1 MQFLLP
7 HNDCC
12 PAQSGLQAT
21 GDGNLL
27 NPGFES
33 DIVTVRLSMK
43 ASTDTAA
50 FFATYGISDRWDV
63 GVAIPVMRVD
73 LEATADAEIV
83 RLGTA
88 FQPLVHTFQTGA
100 DIAQRTFTEAR
111 SASGI
116 GDIVLRTKY
125 NMHQRGAQGV
135 AATFDLRLPT
145 GDAENLLGTG
155 STQGRLGL
163 VLSTGTDRFAQHVNF
178 GYTFSGSTD
187 VSTYIGDD
195 PVLASA
201 LLPSD
206 TPPDEVHFNGGV
218 EYAATDRLTLLGE
231 FMGRTLRN
239 VGRLDVAE
247 RSFSYTPQGQPV
259 VSPALQS
266 PSFREFQAREGSLT
280 LGLAAFG
287 AKFSV
292 GGRALVSAHVLLPV
306 TDGGLRSRVTTT
318 LGFDYTF

>member
-1 MQFLLP
+1 M
-7 HNDCC
+7 
-12 PAQSGLQAT
+12 
-21 GDGNLL
+21 
-27 NPGFES
+27 
-33 DIVTVRLSMK
+33 
-43 ASTDTAA
+43 
-50 FFATYGISDRWDV
+50 
-63 GVAIPVMRVD
+63 
-73 LEATADAEIV
+73 
-83 RLGTA
+83 
-88 FQPLVHTFQTGA
+88 
-100 DIAQRTFTEAR
+100 
-111 SASGI
+111 
-116 GDIVLRTKY
+116 
-125 NMHQRGAQGV
+125 
-135 AATFDLRLPT
+135 
-145 GDAENLLGTG
+145 
-155 STQGRLGL
+155 
-163 VLSTGTDRFAQHVNF
+163 
-178 GYTFSGSTD
+178 
-187 VSTYIGDD
+187 
-195 PVLASA
+195 
-201 LLPSD
+201 PSD
-206 TPPDEVHFNGGV
+206 TPPDEVHFNGGL